1 MTGKRA
7 GIILA
12 AVILVCIG
20 GYLMYRGITK
30 EESAAARGDDQDS
43 ADLVWQG
50 KEYDYNDHLS
60 SYLFIGVDTE
70 EKAETA
76 SGNANA
82 GQADALYLIVRDRV
96 TDEIT
101 VITIP
106 RDTMTPIETLGP
118 GGKSLGMTKDHISIS
133 YAFGDGGHESC
144 RLTKEAV
151 SELLGGIRIQGY
163 CSINLEGIPILTD
176 CVGGV
181 TVTVPNDSLEEVDS
195 RYQQGARVTLTRE
208 DTELFVRYRNTEISQ
223 SAITRM
229 ERQQAYI
236 QAFGECARAAFA
248 EDSAVVS
255 KLYEALEP
263 YMTTNM
269 ETGEFIKILESLQ
282 SGGEVSSWTIPGE
295 ATEGTRYDE
304 YHVEEDGLY
313 EKIIETFCEEK

>member
-12 AVILVCIG
+12 AAILAGAG
-20 GYLMYRGITK
+20 GYLMYRGITG
-30 EESAAARGDDQDS
+30 EESAAVQSDDPDS
-43 ADLVWQG
+43 ADLVWKG
-50 KEYDYNDHLS
+50 KEYEYNDHLS
-60 SYLFIGVDTE
+60 SYLFIGVDTTEKE
-70 EKAETA
+70 EAV

-82 GQADALYLIVRDRV
+82 GQADALYLIARDRV
-96 TDEIT
+96 TDAIT

-106 RDTMTPIETLGP
+106 RDTMTSVEVLGP
-118 GGKSLGMTKDHISIS
+118 GDKSLGTTEDHISIS

-144 RLTKEAV
+144 RLTREAV

-181 TVTVPNDSLEEVDS
+181 TVMVPNDSLEEVDPQ
-195 RYQQGARVTLTRE
+195 YQKGAEVTLTGE
-208 DTELFVRYRNTEISQ
+208 NTELFVRYRNTEISQ

-236 QAFGECARAAFA
+236 RAFGERAEVVFA
-248 EDSAVVS
+248 EDSGVVS

-269 ETGEFIKILESLQ
+269 ETGEFLEILESLQ
-282 SGGEVSSWTIPGE
+282 AGGELSSWTIPGE
-295 ATEGTRYDE
+295 AVEGTRYDE